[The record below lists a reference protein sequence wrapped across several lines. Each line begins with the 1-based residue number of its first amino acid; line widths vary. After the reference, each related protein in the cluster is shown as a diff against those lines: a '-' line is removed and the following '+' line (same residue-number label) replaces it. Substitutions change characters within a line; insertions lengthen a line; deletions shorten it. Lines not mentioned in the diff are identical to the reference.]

1 MKGYILAEIEVKD
14 QEKYAKYIAATPAV
28 IRKYGG
34 RFLIRGGEPVVLE
47 GSTVASRVVLVEF
60 PSPEKARQFYYS
72 PEYQQVR
79 RLRTGAAQG
88 LLIALSGVETKA

>member
-1 MKGYILAEIEVKD
+1 MKGYILAQIEVTD
-14 QEKYAKYIAATPAV
+14 QEQYAKYTAATPAV

-34 RFLIRGGEPVVLE
+34 RFLVRGGEPVVLE
-47 GSTVASRVVLVEF
+47 GSTAASRVVLVEF

-79 RLRTGAAQG
+79 CLRSGAAQG
-88 LLIALSGVETKA
+88 VLIALRGVETKA